1 MAVYVAYAHYAP
13 TLANYA
19 GIKPSSVASIL
30 KFAGP
35 LVLGYLG
42 KNLAPGSRNVSGLS
56 SLLLGQRDGIMNA
69 IPGALRGVLAG
80 IGAPAARAAQIV
92 DTKTKDVAYAARA
105 QGAYDSAP
113 ETARSVS
120 PLMWM
125 LPILL
130 AGVVA
135 WGLLSFLRS
144 RPGVS
149 DVNAGQMIGTTG
161 MEYVTKT
168 LGGIQLRYPSMGLES
183 RLISY
188 IDDPGVSV
196 SKETW
201 FDFDRLLFETDSAR
215 LKPESREQLN
225 TLASLRKAYPRVNT
239 KIGGYTDNTGD
250 PGAITC
256 WSTRRRCS

>member
-1 MAVYVAYAHYAP
+1 
-13 TLANYA
+13 
-19 GIKPSSVASIL
+19 
-30 KFAGP
+30 
-35 LVLGYLG
+35 
-42 KNLAPGSRNVSGLS
+42 
-56 SLLLGQRDGIMNA
+56 
-69 IPGALRGVLAG
+69 
-80 IGAPAARAAQIV
+80 
-92 DTKTKDVAYAARA
+92 
-105 QGAYDSAP
+105 
-113 ETARSVS
+113 
-120 PLMWM
+120 
-125 LPILL
+125 
-130 AGVVA
+130 
-135 WGLLSFLRS
+135 
-144 RPGVS
+144 
-149 DVNAGQMIGTTG
+149 
-161 MEYVTKT
+161 
-168 LGGIQLRYPSMGLES
+168 MGLES